1 MDFTIYILKEL
12 KEKIERQT
20 VFYSEQTSNGLF
32 IASDIIQDFIE
43 QLKGE
48 EECLK

>member
-12 KEKIERQT
+12 KAKIERQT
-20 VFYSEQTSNGLF
+20 AFYSEQTNNGIF

-43 QLKGE
+43 QLEGE
-48 EECLK
+48 EE